1 MSYKRVSYWFRK
13 WVQEKSYAKFT
24 VAGVHGE
31 VIIALPDHEPVEINN
46 NIKLVGL
53 KYNKY
58 SSVIKHIIYLSQILI
73 YFTTSRKSWPG

>member
-53 KYNKY
+53 K
-58 SSVIKHIIYLSQILI
+58 
-73 YFTTSRKSWPG
+73 